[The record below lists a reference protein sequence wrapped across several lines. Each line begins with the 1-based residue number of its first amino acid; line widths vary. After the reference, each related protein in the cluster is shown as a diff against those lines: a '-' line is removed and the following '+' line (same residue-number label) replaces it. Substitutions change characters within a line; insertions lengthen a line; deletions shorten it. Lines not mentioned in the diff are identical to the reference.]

1 MCGDVVTD
9 TGCVAEGVVHLFLKK
24 MSSVFITSNLGN
36 KRVYRLW
43 PDALVV
49 LFGLLKLNLKRQQ
62 RLWPYN
68 VC

>member
-9 TGCVAEGVVHLFLKK
+9 TGCVAEGVVHLFCLK